1 MKKTLC
7 VLLSLLLL
15 LGMTSLAQAD
25 EAMTLRLW
33 VRYDD
38 DFSACIADFE
48 ALHPGVKI
56 IQEQVGNNYDDLLA
70 KYNTGMQSND
80 MPNIGVTGQ
89 RNGIPQLY
97 DAGWLLPIEN
107 YLTAKEMDDVVENFW
122 TRYTYDGK
130 RMSMPFSCT
139 IPGCYVNLTMLHE
152 LGYENMPETLDE
164 LCEMAR
170 KAVKDVDNDGLT
182 DIYGLNT
189 GADIPWYILPM
200 LWSHGGSIRQAD
212 GSYHIDTKEM
222 KEILTIYAGLVK
234 DGVIPANQHK
244 TARED
249 FQNGKSLFLFISCA
263 TTSKI
268 LTNVN
273 GAFEIGL
280 TSIMKDQTKSI
291 GLGAY
296 GLSIFKDT
304 DEKAAMSAEFI
315 RFMTLPENAIR
326 TCLAKPGPLPFTKT
340 QMADETIMARYED
353 PYNKAVLAQSD
364 YIQGEGVTPV
374 DAIVWN
380 EIVTLMSKIEAD
392 PDLDLDKE
400 LSRIQTEMDVRKAD
414 KRSPSCRPILN
425 KDGFY
430 YGIYQLRAPR
440 RQRLCP
446 RKHPCRLLYGLADG
460 GERHR
465 N

>member
-56 IQEQVGNNYDDLLA
+56 IQEQVGNSYDDLLA

-164 LCEMAR
+164 LCAEGALELCKCLSTGEYDEERGKLTTYLHPFLRGKMYRYLEENIGATALPKDEMQRRIRLESRPRNAPHRCHHNNCHHQQQRIVEYTAPPAR
-170 KAVKDVDNDGLT
+170 IATLLLLGCLRRVLRSFPDQIIRRHTEVRADGAQLVEVGRRVAAFPFADGLPR
-182 DIYGLNT
+182 DI
-189 GADIPWYILPM
+189 
-200 LWSHGGSIRQAD
+200 
-212 GSYHIDTKEM
+212 
-222 KEILTIYAGLVK
+222 
-234 DGVIPANQHK
+234 
-244 TARED
+244 
-249 FQNGKSLFLFISCA
+249 
-263 TTSKI
+263 
-268 LTNVN
+268 
-273 GAFEIGL
+273 
-280 TSIMKDQTKSI
+280 
-291 GLGAY
+291 
-296 GLSIFKDT
+296 
-304 DEKAAMSAEFI
+304 
-315 RFMTLPENAIR
+315 
-326 TCLAKPGPLPFTKT
+326 
-340 QMADETIMARYED
+340 
-353 PYNKAVLAQSD
+353 
-364 YIQGEGVTPV
+364 
-374 DAIVWN
+374 
-380 EIVTLMSKIEAD
+380 
-392 PDLDLDKE
+392 
-400 LSRIQTEMDVRKAD
+400 
-414 KRSPSCRPILN
+414 
-425 KDGFY
+425 
-430 YGIYQLRAPR
+430 QLRGE
-440 RQRLCP
+440 
-446 RKHPCRLLYGLADG
+446 LLL
-460 GERHR
+460 R
-465 N
+465 

>member
-200 LWSHGGSIRQAD
+200 LWSHGGRQLPHRHQGNEGNPD
-212 GSYHIDTKEM
+212 PLRRPGQGWRDPRQ
-222 KEILTIYAGLVK
+222 
-234 DGVIPANQHK
+234 PAQD
-244 TARED
+244 RPR
-249 FQNGKSLFLFISCA
+249 G
-263 TTSKI
+263 
-268 LTNVN
+268 
-273 GAFEIGL
+273 
-280 TSIMKDQTKSI
+280 
-291 GLGAY
+291 
-296 GLSIFKDT
+296 
-304 DEKAAMSAEFI
+304 
-315 RFMTLPENAIR
+315 LPER
-326 TCLAKPGPLPFTKT
+326 
-340 QMADETIMARYED
+340 Q
-353 PYNKAVLAQSD
+353 VS
-364 YIQGEGVTPV
+364 VPV
-374 DAIVWN
+374 H
-380 EIVTLMSKIEAD
+380 L
-392 PDLDLDKE
+392 
-400 LSRIQTEMDVRKAD
+400 
-414 KRSPSCRPILN
+414 
-425 KDGFY
+425 
-430 YGIYQLRAPR
+430 LRHHLQDSHQRER
-440 RQRLCP
+440 RV
-446 RKHPCRLLYGLADG
+446 
-460 GERHR
+460 
-465 N
+465 

>member
-170 KAVKDVDNDGLT
+170 NQKRVSAKEKEVDNEKYAFRCFLLRLGFIGDAYKT
-182 DIYGLNT
+182 D
-189 GADIPWYILPM
+189 
-200 LWSHGGSIRQAD
+200 R
-212 GSYHIDTKEM
+212 
-222 KEILTIYAGLVK
+222 
-234 DGVIPANQHK
+234 
-244 TARED
+244 
-249 FQNGKSLFLFISCA
+249 
-263 TTSKI
+263 KI
-268 LTNVN
+268 LLRNLSGSSAFKS
-273 GAFEIGL
+273 GAKRMEV
-280 TSIMKDQTKSI
+280 
-291 GLGAY
+291 
-296 GLSIFKDT
+296 T
-304 DEKAAMSAEFI
+304 D
-315 RFMTLPENAIR
+315 
-326 TCLAKPGPLPFTKT
+326 
-340 QMADETIMARYED
+340 D
-353 PYNKAVLAQSD
+353 AVS
-364 YIQGEGVTPV
+364 E
-374 DAIVWN
+374 
-380 EIVTLMSKIEAD
+380 
-392 PDLDLDKE
+392 
-400 LSRIQTEMDVRKAD
+400 
-414 KRSPSCRPILN
+414 
-425 KDGFY
+425 
-430 YGIYQLRAPR
+430 
-440 RQRLCP
+440 
-446 RKHPCRLLYGLADG
+446 
-460 GERHR
+460 
-465 N
+465 

>member
-139 IPGCYVNLTMLHE
+139 IPGC
-152 LGYENMPETLDE
+152 
-164 LCEMAR
+164 
-170 KAVKDVDNDGLT
+170 
-182 DIYGLNT
+182 
-189 GADIPWYILPM
+189 
-200 LWSHGGSIRQAD
+200 
-212 GSYHIDTKEM
+212 
-222 KEILTIYAGLVK
+222 
-234 DGVIPANQHK
+234 
-244 TARED
+244 
-249 FQNGKSLFLFISCA
+249 
-263 TTSKI
+263 
-268 LTNVN
+268 
-273 GAFEIGL
+273 
-280 TSIMKDQTKSI
+280 
-291 GLGAY
+291 
-296 GLSIFKDT
+296 
-304 DEKAAMSAEFI
+304 
-315 RFMTLPENAIR
+315 
-326 TCLAKPGPLPFTKT
+326 
-340 QMADETIMARYED
+340 
-353 PYNKAVLAQSD
+353 
-364 YIQGEGVTPV
+364 
-374 DAIVWN
+374 
-380 EIVTLMSKIEAD
+380 
-392 PDLDLDKE
+392 
-400 LSRIQTEMDVRKAD
+400 
-414 KRSPSCRPILN
+414 
-425 KDGFY
+425 
-430 YGIYQLRAPR
+430 
-440 RQRLCP
+440 
-446 RKHPCRLLYGLADG
+446 
-460 GERHR
+460 
-465 N
+465 